1 MVPSGAAPDGERYTF
16 RMRNRKIFIIL
27 LSLSL
32 LLFSCIKRREIKVE
46 SEKSIVENII
56 REFVLALESA
66 DTGKVLS
73 FYAKSPNVVLIGT
86 GDEFLTGY
94 DSLEN
99 FYKDLTSSLYEWEK
113 RNFTLLELKVKI
125 LDGVAWFSSK
135 LEFGFELN
143 GKPMEKNI
151 RFSGVLIKEEGMWKL
166 VQTHMSFSS
175 L

>member
-1 MVPSGAAPDGERYTF
+1 MLVS
-16 RMRNRKIFIIL
+16 RMNIKKYFIL
-27 LSLSL
+27 FFLFL
-32 LLFSCIKRREIKVE
+32 LLFSCIKKREVKVV
-46 SEKSIVENII
+46 SEKTIVEDII
-56 REFVLALESA
+56 HEFVQGLEKA
-66 DTGKVLS
+66 DTDKILS

-99 FYKDLTSSLYEWEK
+99 FYKDLTSTLYEWEK
-113 RNFTLLELKVKI
+113 RNFTLSELKVKI

-143 GKPMEKNI
+143 GKPVEKNI
-151 RFSGVLIKEEGMWKL
+151 RFSGVLIKEEGIWKL